1 MIAWPVSDLLP
12 HAGAAILIDEVLS
25 FDEERLSAQATVR
38 PDGLYSEPDGAQP
51 SWVGIE
57 IMAQAVA
64 AWAGCQARM
73 HGRRVALGFLLGT
86 RRYACAWTSF
96 PPGLRLRVDVE
107 RSLHAES
114 GIGLF
119 ECHLR
124 HAGTRLAHA
133 RLTVY
138 QPPDAAAFLPI
149 PRPIRRKRHRFDAMD
164 TTTILITGSS
174 RGIGHAIALALARAG
189 HDIVIHCRNRREQ
202 AESAARDVVALGR
215 RARILQFD
223 VGQRD
228 ATRVALE
235 ADITAH
241 GAYYGVVLNA
251 GLARDGA
258 FPALSQDD
266 WDTVLRTNLD
276 GFYNVLHPVVMPM
289 IRRRAAGRI
298 VCMTSVSGLIGNR
311 GQVNYSASK
320 AGLIGAS
327 KALAVEL
334 AKRQITVNCVA
345 PGLIDTDMID
355 THVPVDEILKA
366 IPAQRAGTPEDVA
379 AAVVF
384 LMPAAGY
391 ITRQVLAVNGG
402 LC

>member
-1 MIAWPVSDLLP
+1 MPA
-12 HAGAAILIDEVLS
+12 
-25 FDEERLSAQATVR
+25 
-38 PDGLYSEPDGAQP
+38 
-51 SWVGIE
+51 
-57 IMAQAVA
+57 
-64 AWAGCQARM
+64 
-73 HGRRVALGFLLGT
+73 HGHRFHRV
-86 RRYACAWTSF
+86 C
-96 PPGLRLRVDVE
+96 VCDVE

-174 RGIGHAIALALARAG
+174 CGIGHAIALALARAG

-276 GFYNVLHPVVMPM
+276 GFYNVLHPVVMPAS
-289 IRRRAAGRI
+289 AAGPPDA
-298 VCMTSVSGLIGNR
+298 S
-311 GQVNYSASK
+311 SA
-320 AGLIGAS
+320 
-327 KALAVEL
+327 
-334 AKRQITVNCVA
+334 
-345 PGLIDTDMID
+345 
-355 THVPVDEILKA
+355 
-366 IPAQRAGTPEDVA
+366 
-379 AAVVF
+379 
-384 LMPAAGY
+384 
-391 ITRQVLAVNGG
+391 
-402 LC
+402 